1 MLQLLTDC
9 NSKTCKS
16 SANFCIYFVFIL
28 FLHEMND
35 ENAGI
40 GILKMRFT
48 GINFMQSM
56 ELLFR
61 HMSAHGKGHCTYP
74 PRNIKISNYSDH
86 KKQAPCYLGVCVSGQ
101 MDCMR
106 SLTEKILMQPA

>member
-40 GILKMRFT
+40 GISKMRFT

-61 HMSAHGKGHCTYP
+61 YMSAHSKGHCTYP
-74 PRNIKISNYSDH
+74 PRNIKISKYSDR
-86 KKQAPCYLGVCVSGQ
+86 KKTNAVLSQRLRVRTDGLHEIP
-101 MDCMR
+101 D
-106 SLTEKILMQPA
+106 